1 MRSRT
6 PTDLKENPMLQKIN
20 TTTEEAREAPVVQ
33 NFRDIGHALLWMGD
47 ALDQSFNGEKLD
59 EGSPLG
65 PAAILRVLGAE
76 TLRLDEHLDNGGKQS

>member
-1 MRSRT
+1 
-6 PTDLKENPMLQKIN
+6 MLQEIN
-20 TTTEEAREAPVVQ
+20 TTTEESREAPVVN

-59 EGSPLG
+59 EGNPIG

-76 TLRLDEHLDNGGKQS
+76 TLRLDEQMDNGGKQP